1 MHRRQRDEHEREAR
15 HLARPEALLAGELRG
30 VREEEREERDRG
42 QVRRAVPAEDVLGD
56 REHRP
61 QAGGEHAGEIS
72 PERARE
78 REHRQDRR
86 DREHPDPVG
95 EHGRWLA
102 AQLEERAV
110 ERRHARVLAERHSE
124 HPEGVV
130 EQERAVAGDLVGVE
144 EVLGPVVSG
153 NRVAADHALLE
164 QHADARPRAPGRR
177 PPAGPPARARAPRS
191 GQGSARP
198 IATRPASVSLT
209 TTPSSGAP
217 RLATVIRATAAAA
230 NPSAGQAASTATG
243 LSRTRAGRSGASA
256 RPGASASAASREQRR
271 GGAGRAEQRLERDDR
286 DRAHG
291 QRPSPQPTQ
300 HLPEYRDPEARCDS
314 HSA

>member
-1 MHRRQRDEHEREAR
+1 MHRRQRDEHEREPR

-30 VREEEREERDRG
+30 VRQEEREEGDRG
-42 QVRRAVPAEDVLGD
+42 EVRRAVPAEDVVGD

-61 QAGGEHAGEIS
+61 QARGEHAREIS
-72 PERARE
+72 PERASE

-95 EHGRWLA
+95 EHGRGLA

-110 ERRHARVLAERHSE
+110 QRRHARVLTERHSE

-130 EQERAVAGDLVGVE
+130 EQERRRVGRSRPRRGGTWPSRCRESGRRRSRAAG
-144 EVLGPVVSG
+144 
-153 NRVAADHALLE
+153 AARRRAT
-164 QHADARPRAPGRR
+164 ASARPAAAGRS
-177 PPAGPPARARAPRS
+177 ARRGARPRS

-209 TTPSSGAP
+209 TTPSRGAP

-230 NPSAGQAASTATG
+230 IPSAGQAASTATG
-243 LSRTRAGRSGASA
+243 LVADPRGQERGEREAGRQHERGEPRAAGRTRRPRQAAPRARRSRA
-256 RPGASASAASREQRR
+256 RSRPTAESSTDAASSRV
-271 GGAGRAEQRLERDDR
+271 
-286 DRAHG
+286 
-291 QRPSPQPTQ
+291 S
-300 HLPEYRDPEARCDS
+300 
-314 HSA
+314 

>member
-1 MHRRQRDEHEREAR
+1 MYARRSGKSAIAAR
-15 HLARPEALLAGELRG
+15 FGAPCQPRMSWEIGM
-30 VREEEREERDRG
+30 
-42 QVRRAVPAEDVLGD
+42 
-56 REHRP
+56 HRP

-95 EHGRWLA
+95 EHARWLA
-102 AQLEERAV
+102 AQLEERAI
-110 ERRHARVLAERHSE
+110 EGRHARVLAERHPE

-130 EQERAVAGDLVGVE
+130 EEERAVAGDLVGVE

-164 QHADARPRAPGRR
+164 QHADGHRERQAGGRRQVRPHGRARPLGPGERQADHHEAREREPHDRAVERRAEARHGDQGHRRRREPERRASRQHGHGALADPGGQKRSEREPGRQR
-177 PPAGPPARARAPRS
+177 ERGD
-191 GQGSARP
+191 
-198 IATRPASVSLT
+198 
-209 TTPSSGAP
+209 
-217 RLATVIRATAAAA
+217 
-230 NPSAGQAASTATG
+230 
-243 LSRTRAGRSGASA
+243 
-256 RPGASASAASREQRR
+256 REQRR
-271 GGAGRAEQRLERDDR
+271 GGACRAEQRLDRDDR
-286 DRAHG
+286 DRAQG

-300 HLPEYRDPEARCDS
+300 HRPEYRDREVRCDS